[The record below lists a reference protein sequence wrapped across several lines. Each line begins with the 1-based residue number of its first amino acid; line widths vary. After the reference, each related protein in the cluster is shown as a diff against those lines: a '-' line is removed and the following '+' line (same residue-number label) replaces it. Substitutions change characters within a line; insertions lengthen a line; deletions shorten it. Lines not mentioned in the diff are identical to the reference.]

1 LDSGYVTGLT
11 GLMISPAPTI
21 RPGAFLVMEDLVTI
35 HASSEQ
41 TGGAFLAI
49 EVSVA
54 PGGGPPPLHTHAAQ
68 ELFWTLSGELTYFR
82 EDADGVA
89 EISGGPG
96 TTAFIPSGVPHT
108 YRNFSGEPA
117 RYLAVL
123 SPAEAMETFLVEAGV
138 GTSGPRRTPE
148 QVLEIGERY
157 GLVTLPVVPEPRR

>member
-1 LDSGYVTGLT
+1 MT
-11 GLMISPAPTI
+11 SPAPTI
-21 RPGAFLVMEDLVTI
+21 HPGAFLVMEDLVTI
-35 HASSEQ
+35 LASSEQ
-41 TGGAFLAI
+41 TGGSFLAI
-49 EVSVA
+49 EVTVA

-82 EDADGVA
+82 EDADGLA

-96 TTAFIPSGVPHT
+96 TSAFIPGGVPHT

-123 SPAEAMETFLVEAGV
+123 SPPEAMETFLVEAGV
-138 GTSGPRRTPE
+138 EPSGSRRTPE